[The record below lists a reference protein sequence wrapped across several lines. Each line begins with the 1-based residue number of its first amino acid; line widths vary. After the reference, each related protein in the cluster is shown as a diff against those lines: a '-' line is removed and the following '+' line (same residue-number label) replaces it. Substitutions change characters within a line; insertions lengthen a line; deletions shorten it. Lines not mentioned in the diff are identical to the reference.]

1 MKKRILGIILIMS
14 MIMSNL
20 VYAKVTIDFGD
31 STAESSSAST
41 KQNTTTKQKETQA
54 SANQKQ
60 SQTQSSITNTQQIQ
74 AQQKA
79 QAEAL
84 AQQQALLQQQ
94 IALQQA
100 QLEAMNKQYTQD
112 LQAFKDENGIKRGW
126 EYSNLL
132 HSWIFYDMLGNVVK
146 DNWVDYNNQR
156 YYMNDDGTMATGW
169 KKIGSKWY
177 YFNKNGDMRYGWLQ
191 DGNDWY
197 YLSPL
202 DNGAMQ
208 TGDVLI
214 DGEFHMFLASGKW
227 VDNIESHETNELATV
242 VLAMINYVNDS
253 KKLKVVKSPDREL
266 KENVETIIKNLPRD
280 VLQRMVESVKAI
292 YICTED
298 ADGYIFEESYKD
310 EDNTSQ
316 RVQIP
321 YNYQGHSIYMCGDV
335 RNLYSG
341 IGLFIA
347 RTYMISD
354 RKIWNTKTWQQ
365 LYEDTEERDN
375 AYAISFN
382 TYRVYPES
390 REQCLASLIGY
401 YMIDRWDLQETCP
414 SYYKYIATYC
424 NIGGG
429 LKSPLVDKLK

>member
-1 MKKRILGIILIMS
+1 MKKRILGIILIIS

-31 STAESSSAST
+31 STTESSSAST
-41 KQNTTTKQKETQA
+41 KQSTTTKQKETQA

-60 SQTQSSITNTQQIQ
+60 SQIQSSITNSQQIQ
-74 AQQKA
+74 AQQQA

-100 QLEAMNKQYTQD
+100 QLEAMNKQYAQD

-156 YYMNDDGTMATGW
+156 YYMNDDGTMATG
-169 KKIGSKWY
+169 
-177 YFNKNGDMRYGWLQ
+177 NKNGDMRYGWLQ

-242 VLAMINYVNDS
+242 VLSMINYVNDS

>member
-20 VYAKVTIDFGD
+20 VYAKVTIDFGG
-31 STAESSSAST
+31 STTESSSAST
-41 KQNTTTKQKETQA
+41 KQSTTTKQKETQA
-54 SANQKQ
+54 STTQKQ
-60 SQTQSSITNTQQIQ
+60 SQVQSSITNSQQIQ
-74 AQQKA
+74 AQQQA

-100 QLEAMNKQYTQD
+100 QLEAMNRQYIEQD
-112 LQAFKDENGIKRGW
+112 LQAHKDSNGIKRGW
-126 EYSNLL
+126 EYDGMLK
-132 HSWIFYDMLGNVVK
+132 SWIYYDMNGNVVR
-146 DNWVDYNNQR
+146 DNWVEYNNQK
-156 YYMNDDGTMATGW
+156 YYMNQDSTMAVGW

-177 YFNKNGDMRYGWLQ
+177 YFNKNGDMKLGWLQ
-191 DGNDWY
+191 EGSDWY

-208 TGDVLI
+208 VGDAFI

-242 VLAMINYVNDS
+242 VLAMTNYVDDS
-253 KKLKVVKSPDREL
+253 KKLKKTKPDKEL
-266 KENVETIIKNLPRD
+266 KEDVETIIKNLPRD

-298 ADGYIFEESYKD
+298 ADGYVFEESYKD

-321 YNYQGHSIYMCGDV
+321 YNYQGHNIYMCGDV

-347 RTYMISD
+347 RTYTISD

-365 LYEDTEERDN
+365 LYEDMEERDN

-429 LKSPLVDKLK
+429 LKSPLAVK

>member
-1 MKKRILGIILIMS
+1 
-14 MIMSNL
+14 MSNL
-20 VYAKVTIDFGD
+20 VYAKVTIDFGG
-31 STAESSSAST
+31 STTESSSAST
-41 KQNTTTKQKETQA
+41 KQSTTTKQKETQA

-112 LQAFKDENGIKRGW
+112 LQAFKDEKGIKRGW

-292 YICTED
+292 YICAED

-365 LYEDTEERDN
+365 LYEDIEERDN

-429 LKSPLVDKLK
+429 LKSPLADKLK